1 MSGFKITYAPPVVE
15 SLKTKTKRDI
25 TASESDSTITSANVL
40 EGAYY
45 RTVESGA
52 KAKDTL
58 VITNVNTF
66 ASECGLEIGD
76 SISFK
81 IYVDNAGTWGLVLP
95 SPRDLAGISYFG
107 DVPPLR
113 NGILTTVASI
123 QVDLE
128 FFYPR
133 IGKLVVSITN
143 KSELKI

>member
-25 TASESDSTITSANVL
+25 TASQSDSTITSANVL

-52 KAKDTL
+52 KAKDIL
-58 VITNVNTF
+58 VITNVDTF

-81 IYVDNAGTWGLVLP
+81 IYVENAGTWGLVLP
-95 SPRDLAGISYFG
+95 SPRNLAGISYFG
-107 DVPPLR
+107 DVPP
-113 NGILTTVASI
+113 TTDTSI

-128 FFYPR
+128 FFYPK

>member
-25 TASESDSTITSANVL
+25 SVSISDSNITSANVL

-45 RTVESGA
+45 RTVESEQKGQ
-52 KAKDTL
+52 DTFL
-58 VITNVNTF
+58 ITDVDRF
-66 ASECGLEIGD
+66 ASDCGLEIGD

-95 SPRDLAGISYFG
+95 SPKNLAGISYFG
-107 DVPPLR
+107 DVPPS
-113 NGILTTVASI
+113 TVTSI

-128 FFYPR
+128 FFYPK
-133 IGKLVVSITN
+133 IGKLVVTISN

>member
-25 TASESDSTITSANVL
+25 TASQSDSTITSANVL

-45 RTVESGA
+45 RTVGSGA

-58 VITNVNTF
+58 VITNVDTF

-81 IYVDNAGTWGLVLP
+81 IYVENAGTWGLVLP
-95 SPRDLAGISYFG
+95 SPRNLAGISYFG
-107 DVPPLR
+107 DVPP
-113 NGILTTVASI
+113 TTDTSI